1 MKMTVLPSTHKMTD
15 LDSIFP
21 RVVILDI
28 AMHGH
33 KKNMVFDEA
42 ISMADK
48 IRLLKIEKVNRDG
61 NMAAHRI
68 AAYCRTVLTSG
79 VLHNSVPP
87 CVKEQMML
95 DCNLN
100 VSE

>member
-1 MKMTVLPSTHKMTD
+1 VLDRSQAYF
-15 LDSIFP
+15 I
-21 RVVILDI
+21 V
-28 AMHGH
+28 
-33 KKNMVFDEA
+33 DEA

-48 IRLLKIEKVNRDG
+48 IRLLEIEKVNRDG

-79 VLHNSVPP
+79 VLHNFVPP

-100 VSE
+100 V

>member
-1 MKMTVLPSTHKMTD
+1 MHSIGGVRIAAKLNAPTALETDCLTNRVLDRSQACF
-15 LDSIFP
+15 I
-21 RVVILDI
+21 V
-28 AMHGH
+28 
-33 KKNMVFDEA
+33 DEA

-48 IRLLKIEKVNRDG
+48 IRLLEIEKVNRDG

-100 VSE
+100 V